1 MDSFLFDLQKY
12 REYKGLPPLPVDAP
26 QEVADVEGATLDPE
40 DVDETE
46 VEDSD
51 EENPPTPGR
60 HQRESSSSCR
70 VSSPPPAA
78 AKSGE
83 SPAAIAGTA
92 RGSAILIDDDE
103 ESGLSAGPKRSRSSG
118 DDTKAA
124 EAQKKNKH
132 TKAAHDPSRAIPQQP
147 LQITPVSS
155 APPKDS
161 VGGVAPG
168 ASPPPVLK

>member
-1 MDSFLFDLQKY
+1 M
-12 REYKGLPPLPVDAP
+12 PPLPVDAP

-60 HQRESSSSCR
+60 HQLESSSSR
-70 VSSPPPAA
+70 RAPSPPPAA
-78 AKSGE
+78 AISGE
-83 SPAAIAGTA
+83 SPAPIAGTMRA
-92 RGSAILIDDDE
+92 SAILIDDDE
-103 ESGLSAGPKRSRSSG
+103 EGDLSAGSKRSRSLA

-124 EAQKKNKH
+124 KPQKKNKR

-147 LQITPVSS
+147 LRVTPISS
-155 APPKDS
+155 APPKDNT
-161 VGGVAPG
+161 GGVAPG
-168 ASPPPVLK
+168 ASPPPVLKQAKL